1 MFFEMVCTLRK
12 NCLVKKL
19 KTCFF
24 SDFVLDISYLITSPL
39 SFITINCQQG
49 PIIRL
54 EKVSSWAVDEN
65 DDKNNDDGDDE
76 EEEDGVC

>member
-1 MFFEMVCTLRK
+1 MHLE
-12 NCLVKKL
+12 KKL
-19 KTCFF
+19 PSEKIENLFF

-54 EKVSSWAVDEN
+54 EKVASWAVDEN

>member
-1 MFFEMVCTLRK
+1 MHHE
-12 NCLVKKL
+12 KKL
-19 KTCFF
+19 PGEKIENYFF
-24 SDFVLDISYLITSPL
+24 SSGFVLNISYLITSPL

-54 EKVSSWAVDEN
+54 EKVDNWAVDEN
-65 DDKNNDDGDDE
+65 DDKNNDDGDDD